1 MVWMPELDQ
10 GTEFG
15 GEHDLAGRIALVTG
29 GGRGIGR
36 AVVLELARRGADVL
50 VNYFRNETTAQS
62 TADEAAAFGV
72 RSQAIRGHV
81 GDPERVQRMFDEIR
95 STWSRLDILINN
107 AASGV
112 IRTTMELES
121 RHWDWTMNIN
131 ARGAWLC
138 AQHSADLMDRGGAIV
153 NISSLGSNRV
163 LPDYSAVGVSKAAL
177 EALTRYLAVEL
188 APKNIVVNAVAGG
201 LVETEALN
209 FFAGREAMLES
220 ARSRTPAGRMLV
232 PADLARVVAFL
243 CTPAAWMIR
252 GQTIIVDGGYTLPT

>member
-1 MVWMPELDQ
+1 MTDPKETM
-10 GTEFG
+10 G
-15 GEHDLAGRIALVTG
+15 GRDLAGRKALVTG

-50 VNYFRNETTAQS
+50 VNYFRNEATAQA
-62 TADEAAAFGV
+62 TAQAACALGV
-72 RSQAIRGHV
+72 RAEAIRGHV
-81 GDPERVQRMFDEIR
+81 GDPDRVKRMFDQVKASWGR
-95 STWSRLDILINN
+95 VDILVNN

-112 IRTTMELES
+112 IRPTLELEP
-121 RHWDWTMNIN
+121 RHWDWTLNIN
-131 ARGAWLC
+131 TRGAWLC
-138 AQHSADLMDRGGAIV
+138 ARHAASLMDQGGAIV
-153 NISSLGSNRV
+153 NISSLGSDRV

-188 APKNIVVNAVAGG
+188 APSNIVVNAVAGG
-201 LVETEALN
+201 LVETDALA

-220 ARSRTPAGRMLV
+220 ARSRTPAGRMLQ
-232 PADLARVVAFL
+232 PEDLAQVVAFL